1 MLKLLKI
8 VLLVVFSISLLCG
21 FSFHKKNKEKP
32 YVIFSASK
40 INKDVLQDCKTLFEK
55 GEVINYLVYVPEGFK
70 DDFVRIQ
77 ILKKDTKVDFAGYS
91 VKYTQDREVV
101 KNSKQFSGQI
111 TFYESGTYVIQVI
124 DFSNPYEAAAAGAF
138 KIE

>member
-8 VLLVVFSISLLCG
+8 VLFVVFSLSLLCG
-21 FSFHKKNKEKP
+21 FSFHKKDKEKP
-32 YVIFSASK
+32 YIIFSSSK
-40 INKDVLQDCKTLFEK
+40 INKEAFQDCKKLFEK
-55 GEVINYLVYVPEGFK
+55 GENINYLVYVPEGFK

-111 TFYESGTYVIQVI
+111 TFYETGTFVIQVI
-124 DFSNPYEAAAAGAF
+124 DFSNPYEAVAAGVF